1 MTSSQT
7 KYAIRLV
14 NTGDS
19 YQCHPE
25 TDVLRGMEQLGFKG
39 IPVGCRGGGCGV
51 CKVRVTRGDYRVR
64 KMSRACVSAQEEAE
78 GIVLAC
84 KLYPRDDLEV
94 EVLGCMVKG
103 LTAKKPKSL
112 PCEGV
117 EEMAEAAGKAPA
129 PSGGCD

>member
-1 MTSSQT
+1 MTSCQT
-7 KYAIRLV
+7 KHAIRLV

-51 CKVRVTRGDYRVR
+51 CKVRVISGDYRVR
-64 KMSRACVSAQEEAE
+64 KMSRACVSAEEEAE

-84 KLYPRDDLEV
+84 KLYPLDDLEV

-103 LTAKKPKSL
+103 LTAKKPKCL
-112 PCEGV
+112 PCDGTEDGGT
-117 EEMAEAAGKAPA
+117 AAGQAPA
-129 PSGGCD
+129 SPSGCE